1 MHGRSQPSY
10 SQTAAVHL
18 AVHLKEPQMPT
29 PDRRPRN
36 RTDQTRPL
44 PERPRP
50 RRQVDGQTQELLKPR
65 DVAKA
70 LKCSEWWVKEQAR
83 RGRIPFSWIGG
94 SYRFTRDHLQEIIR
108 VFEHRPVAATSEA
121 VTTHRRSTRT
131 RTGGRAAGA
140 ARAPQANRLKARPPR
155 RTLQTPPPDAQA

>member
-1 MHGRSQPSY
+1 MHGRTCPATTTTVALY
-10 SQTAAVHL
+10 R
-18 AVHLKEPQMPT
+18 KEPQMPT
-29 PDRRPRN
+29 PDNRPHN
-36 RTDQTRPL
+36 RTDQTRPA
-44 PERPRP
+44 PERPRG
-50 RRQVDGQTQELLKPR
+50 RRPTDGQTPQLLKPR

-83 RGRIPFSWIGG
+83 KGRIPFSWIGG
-94 SYRFTRDHLQEIIR
+94 SYRFTHEHLQEIIR

-140 ARAPQANRLKARPPR
+140 ARAPQANRLTARPPS
-155 RTLQTPPPDAQA
+155 RTLQAPPPDAQA